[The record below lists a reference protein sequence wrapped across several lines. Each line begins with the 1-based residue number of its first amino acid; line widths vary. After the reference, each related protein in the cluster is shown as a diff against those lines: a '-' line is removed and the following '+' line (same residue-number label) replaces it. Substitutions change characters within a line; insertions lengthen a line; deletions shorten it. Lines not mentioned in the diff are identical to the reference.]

1 MLKYF
6 SPWPS
11 LALSLW
17 LYQLTPPSPIKITG
31 TIVSGERAAAWARA
45 ACLHRTHRCLLRQ
58 PGERS
63 SCPKKI
69 FLHRECSYL
78 LLMSTLGPLRLTL
91 TVLSPGLILMIP
103 TLICW
108 ALYEVNNMCSPGP
121 AKAGV
126 QEHFLGERIYG
137 TTGIRRY
144 SQIIFLWSVSWPI
157 AVRIWLCSEKGKL
170 ELLRPSSSNLPGWWT
185 TQRQKLVNFHYDPR
199 FLRQQLLHLQ
209 YLYHIPL
216 FKVNWTRISEYK
228 HSPNQPAGVRDYPGT
243 VVSISISLCTVV
255 SINH

>member
-1 MLKYF
+1 
-6 SPWPS
+6 
-11 LALSLW
+11 
-17 LYQLTPPSPIKITG
+17 
-31 TIVSGERAAAWARA
+31 
-45 ACLHRTHRCLLRQ
+45 
-58 PGERS
+58 
-63 SCPKKI
+63 
-69 FLHRECSYL
+69 
-78 LLMSTLGPLRLTL
+78 
-91 TVLSPGLILMIP
+91 MIP

-108 ALYEVNNMCSPGP
+108 ALYEVNNMFSPGP

-144 SQIIFLWSVSWPI
+144 SQIFFLWSVSWPI
-157 AVRIWLCSEKGKL
+157 AVRIWLCSEKSKL

-199 FLRQQLLHLQ
+199 FLRQQLLRLQ
-209 YLYHIPL
+209 YLYHLPL

-243 VVSISISLCTVV
+243 VVSISISTCTHSGQYQSLMPSTICKMLSFKFN
-255 SINH
+255 SISGDIFLWKTYFELLHFVLVWILYTRIKDSLS